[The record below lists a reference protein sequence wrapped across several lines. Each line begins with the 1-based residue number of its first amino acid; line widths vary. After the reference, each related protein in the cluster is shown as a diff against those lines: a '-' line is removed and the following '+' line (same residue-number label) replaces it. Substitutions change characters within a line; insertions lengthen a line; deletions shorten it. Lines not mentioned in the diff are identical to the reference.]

1 MIGHFH
7 RLPNCN
13 INAFGVMQIAEM
25 VTNIGCVQDLNLDMN
40 PNTQENYHLLCT
52 PGGRQVLGHPESFFR
67 FISK

>member
-1 MIGHFH
+1 
-7 RLPNCN
+7 
-13 INAFGVMQIAEM
+13 MQIAEM

-52 PGGRQVLGHPESFFR
+52 PGGRQVLGRPESFFR